1 MSGTQKIFRKY
12 LEHPHFKLFL
22 CGTEMNLPH
31 IEVFFKF
38 SGYLGT

>member
-22 CGTEMNLPH
+22 CGTEMNLPQKYSLNFQ
-31 IEVFFKF
+31 VT
-38 SGYLGT
+38 LVPR